1 MSRRSWMTTAV
12 AVLATL
18 AIAPPV
24 FAEETPDAE
33 EVPDTVDPEGSAEY
47 RDVREMQELEEESFE
62 PAILGRS
69 AFDAALVAPS
79 TGTLVAAQRDAGRV
93 PEIESAFRK
102 ARVGSELLAIPAVR
116 ERFEHTSMLGL
127 TIHDEPGV
135 RAYLDFFDGRGKKIL
150 ARWLERMGK
159 YKPLIEQVLREEAL
173 PPDLIYVAM
182 IESGFSPYATSP
194 AAAAGVWQFI
204 PTTGTEMGL
213 RIDYWV
219 DERRDPVKATRAAAK
234 YLAHLHDKFG
244 SWPLALAAYNGG
256 PGLVAKEIG
265 KHNSNNY
272 WRIRRLRG
280 MYKETRR
287 YVPKIIAAG
296 LVAKN
301 ADIFGLDHVEPVGA
315 ERWTEVSVGPRTR
328 LSLVADACGVDFDIV
343 KDLNPA
349 LIRRQTPPGTDWKV
363 RIPHDRL
370 RRFTRNFDNWV
381 ERKGAEHVDHEV
393 AFGETLDI
401 IGAKYGIAP
410 RVIRVANG
418 LEKRDRVSWGD
429 TLAIPRAA
437 MGSWKP
443 KGRSKKQTV
452 VVANAKLTIDG
463 KAKRYYRVREGD
475 TLGLLGQ
482 GLGVRP
488 SDVVLWNDLDPKAKL
503 QEGMVLQ
510 LFVSPQRPPETL
522 ALMSTDD
529 VQAVTPGS
537 REARRLARKKRRRRR
552 LWYRVRSGDSLWII
566 ARKYKVTVGDL
577 KKWNRK
583 LRRSSTLQPGQKLVV
598 YPGRR

>member
-1 MSRRSWMTTAV
+1 MTV
-12 AVLATL
+12 AATVFTVLAV
-18 AIAPPV
+18 APPV
-24 FAEETPDAE
+24 FGEEELQAE
-33 EVPDTVDPEGSAEY
+33 EVPEPTDEEGSAGY
-47 RDVREMQELEEESFE
+47 RDVRQLQQLEEESFE
-62 PAILGRS
+62 PVILGEGS
-69 AFDAALVAPS
+69 VEAALLAPAN
-79 TGTLVAAQRDAGRV
+79 GVLVEAQRDAGRV
-93 PEIESAFRK
+93 PEIESALQRPH
-102 ARVGSELLAIPAVR
+102 AGAELLAIPAVR

-127 TIHDEPGV
+127 TVHDEPGV
-135 RAYLDFFDGRGKKIL
+135 RAYLDFFDGRGKPIL
-150 ARWLERMGK
+150 ARWLKRMGR
-159 YKPLIEQVLREEAL
+159 YQPLIEQVLNEEAL

-234 YLAHLHDKFG
+234 YLTHLHDKFG

-256 PGLVAKEIG
+256 PGLVKKEIG

-272 WRIRRLRG
+272 WRIRRHRG

-301 ADIFGLDHVEPVGA
+301 ADIFGLEHVTPDDA
-315 ERWTEVSVGPRTR
+315 EKWTEVTVGPRTR
-328 LSLVADACGVDFDIV
+328 LSLVADACGVDFDVI

-363 RIPHDRL
+363 RIPKNKL
-370 RRFTRNFDNWV
+370 RRFVKKFDSYV
-381 ERKGAEHVDHEV
+381 ERKGAEHVEHEV
-393 AFGETLDI
+393 AFGETLEI
-401 IGAKYGIAP
+401 IGAKYGVAP
-410 RVIRVANG
+410 RILRVANG
-418 LEKRDRVSWGD
+418 LEKRERASWGD
-429 TLAIPRAA
+429 TLLLPKDA
-437 MGSWKP
+437 MNSWKP
-443 KGRSKKQTV
+443 KKRRGKKTV
-452 VVANAKLTIDG
+452 VVANAKLTLEG
-463 KAKRYYRVREGD
+463 KTKRFYRVREGD
-475 TLGLLGQ
+475 TLELVGR

-488 SDVVLWNDLDPKAKL
+488 SDLVLWNDLDPKAKL
-503 QEGMVLQ
+503 QDGMVLQ
-510 LFVSPQRPPETL
+510 LFVAPERPPNTL
-522 ALMSTDD
+522 ALMSNDD
-529 VQAVTPGS
+529 VQAVNPGS
-537 REARRLARKKRRRRR
+537 RAARRLARKKRRRRR

-566 ARKYKVTVGDL
+566 ARKYKVTVDDL